1 MDKIE
6 HNITTAQAAKILR
19 IHPGTLAN
27 WRANGI
33 GPAFQKTGDRK
44 NASVLYNREELRE
57 FAKSMKKTLSRR

>member
-27 WRANGI
+27 WRVKGV
-33 GPAFQKTGDRK
+33 GPAFEKEGDRR
-44 NASVLYNREELRE
+44 NERVFYNREELRE
-57 FAKSMKKTLSRR
+57 FAKGMKKTLSRR